1 MKKCTL
7 VVLLGLCSL
16 FTLQSLAQDAT
27 TTISNYLSQQKE
39 NHGLTSQ
46 DIEFEITNQNV
57 SKVSGITHVYYR
69 QLVNGIPVY
78 GSESSAHIMPD
89 GTLLKMNNGF
99 VSQSI
104 DKSSGMTS
112 PGLSAD
118 GAIAA
123 AANALGYTP
132 TKSFSIVE
140 DLSEGSPKMLMSDG
154 GISLLEIPVALT
166 YQKSEEGDIT
176 LAWDL
181 SILEIGQQNWWSVRV
196 DASTGQIIDRVNWMV
211 SCEFEHDHADHDHS
225 GHDHG
230 ANFNLN
236 LQPAVDKSAAD
247 AGGCV
252 ECYEVFALPLES
264 PFFGD
269 RTFEVNPADPTASP
283 FGWHDTNGVAGAEFT
298 TTRGN
303 NANAYEDG
311 DNVGFQPDG
320 GSDLFF
326 GGVGFEWDIAYSPAN
341 QYEAAAVTNL
351 FYWTNIIHDV
361 LYQYGFDEAGGN
373 FQENNYGGGG
383 IGGDSVDSEAQDGS
397 GTCNANFGTPPDGGN
412 PRMQMYTCG
421 SRDGDYDNLVII
433 HEYGHGISNRLT
445 GGPGAAGCLGNSE
458 QMGEGW
464 SDWYGLVMTMEP
476 GDAGVDPR
484 GVGTY
489 LFNEGPDGAGIR
501 PFPYSTDMNINP
513 QTYDF
518 IQSSAIP
525 HGVGSVWAMMLW
537 EMTWGL
543 IDANGWD
550 ADIYNFTG
558 DASLDAGNVMA
569 IALVTEAMKLQPCS
583 PGFVDGRDAIL
594 AADVAIY
601 GGANECIIWDAFAKR
616 GLGINAI
623 QGSSFSVA
631 DGTEN
636 FDTPSG
642 EANFTAPSDVCS
654 TEEAF
659 EVTGAGSPIG
669 GVYSGPGVT
678 DNGDGL
684 TYTFDPAVAGV
695 GVHTITYEIG
705 DSACASASVATDDIE
720 VLATPDSPLTTGVTD
735 VCIGDEVTVTAT
747 LSDPANNIR
756 WFDAEVGGAFL
767 FEGTDYTFTP
777 TGSVDLWAEETADD
791 FLSKLVIS
799 EVTLETPDRF
809 EIQNVGVQTDYT
821 GYRVVVSEEP
831 FSNINTVNPVVQTLG
846 VMDEDE
852 AIAWNDTAGDADYWG
867 SNLWWDNDAP
877 DSGWIL
883 ILDPSGNVVD
893 SAFWNVD
900 SATLATFDINV
911 AGFNITAADLDWV
924 GSGAALTANCNDSFQ
939 RNGDSDSAL
948 DWPNTCLEASYGEP
962 NENIG
967 IGFAGCVAPR
977 TLTQVIAEDIAPEIT
992 CPEDE
997 VYVIEDGL
1005 PYVVPDYSLSATFSD
1020 NCPEDPTITQDPA
1033 VGAELGPGDYTV
1045 TLTATDA
1052 AGNSSDCTFTLT
1064 VEGVLS
1070 VDEFGIDNVI
1080 TLYPNP
1086 SQGDLTLRNRSTA
1099 IVEDVNLYDVNGR
1112 LIKRLN
1118 VQGVGAE
1125 IQFNLNDVASGLY
1138 FVQIITD
1145 QGQTVKRVVKQ

>member
-7 VVLLGLCSL
+7 VVLLGLFGL
-16 FTLQSLAQDAT
+16 FTTQSFAQDAT
-27 TTISNYLSQQKE
+27 TTINDYLNQQKE
-39 NHGLTSQ
+39 NHGLRAQ
-46 DIEFEITNQNV
+46 DTQFEITSQST
-57 SKVSGITHVYYR
+57 SKVSGLTHVYYR

-78 GSESSAHIMPD
+78 GSESSAHITAD
-89 GTLLKMNNGF
+89 GTLIKMNNGF
-99 VSQSI
+99 VAQSQA
-104 DKSSGMTS
+104 KSSGMAS
-112 PGLSAD
+112 PALTP
-118 GAIAA
+118 AA
-123 AANALGYTP
+123 AIQAAASELGYSAS
-132 TKSFSIVE
+132 KSITMVE
-140 DLSEGSPKMLMSDG
+140 DLSNGSPKMIMSNG
-154 GISLLEIPVALT
+154 GVSLIDIPVELT
-166 YQKSEEGDIT
+166 YQKTLEGGLS

-181 SILEIGQQNWWSVRV
+181 SILELDQQNWWSVRV
-196 DASTGQIIDRVNWMV
+196 DASSGQIIDRVNWMV
-211 SCEFEHDHADHDHS
+211 TCEFEHDHGDHEH
-225 GHDHG
+225 
-230 ANFNLN
+230 ALNFNLN
-236 LQPAVDKSAAD
+236 LQPKAD
-247 AGGCV
+247 EATAGGCV

-264 PFFGD
+264 PFFGS
-269 RTFEVNPADPTASP
+269 RTFEVDPADPIASP
-283 FGWHDTNGVAGAEFT
+283 YGWHDIDGVDGAEFT
-298 TTRGN
+298 VTRGN
-303 NANAYEDG
+303 NTDTYEDG
-311 DNVGFQPDG
+311 DNPGFQPDG

-326 GGVGFEWDIAYSPAN
+326 GGPGYEWDINYSGAN

-361 LYQYGFDEAGGN
+361 MYQYGFDPAGGN
-373 FQENNYGGGG
+373 FQENNYGMGG
-383 IGGDSVDSEAQDGS
+383 IGGDGVDSEAQDGS

-464 SDWYGLVMTMEP
+464 SDWYGLVMTMQP
-476 GDAGVDPR
+476 GDAGADAR

-489 LFNEGPDGAGIR
+489 LFNEGPDGGGIR

-543 IDANGWD
+543 IDAHGWD

-558 DASLDAGNVMA
+558 DPSLDAGNVMA
-569 IALVTEAMKLQPCS
+569 IALVTEAMKIQPCS

-594 AADVAIY
+594 AADLAIY

-616 GLGINAI
+616 GLGINAD
-623 QGSSFSVA
+623 QGSSFSVG
-631 DGTEN
+631 DGSEN

-642 EANFTAPSDVCS
+642 LAIFSAPDDVCS
-654 TEEAF
+654 SEEAF
-659 EVTGAGSPIG
+659 VVEGGGSPIG

-684 TYTFDPAVAGV
+684 TYTFDPADAGV
-695 GVHTITYEIG
+695 GVHTITYEIA
-705 DSACASASVATDDIE
+705 DSACATASSASDDIE
-720 VLATPDSPLTTGVTD
+720 VLESPDSPLTVGATD

-747 LSDPANNIR
+747 PGNPDNNIR
-756 WFDAEVGGAFL
+756 WFDAEVGGTFL

-777 TGSVDLWAEETADD
+777 TGSIDLWAEETPND

-809 EIQNVGVQTDYT
+809 EIMNVGVQTDYS

-831 FSNINTVNPVVQTLG
+831 FTNINTVNPVVQTLG
-846 VMDEDE
+846 VMEENE
-852 AIAWNDTAGDADYWG
+852 AISWSDQAGAPDYYG
-867 SNLWWDNDAP
+867 SNLWWDNDP
-877 DSGWIL
+877 GDSGWIL

-893 SAFWNVD
+893 SAFWNVNET
-900 SATLATFDINV
+900 TLATFDINV
-911 AGFNITAADLDWV
+911 AGFNITAADINWT
-924 GSGAALTANCNDSFQ
+924 GPGADLNANCSDSFQ
-939 RNGDSDSAL
+939 RSGDTDSAL
-948 DWPNTCLEASYGEP
+948 DWPDVCIEASYGAP

-967 IGFAGCVAPR
+967 IGFAGCIAER
-977 TLTQVIAEDIAPEIT
+977 TLTQVIAESIAPEIT
-992 CPEDE
+992 CPDDE
-997 VYVIEDGL
+997 LYIIEDGL
-1005 PYVVPDYSLSATFSD
+1005 PFVVPDYSLSATFSD
-1020 NCPEDPTITQDPA
+1020 NCPQDPVITQDPA
-1033 VGAELGPGDYTV
+1033 IGAELGPGEYTV

-1052 AGNSSDCTFTLT
+1052 AGNASDCTFTLT

-1086 SQGDLTLRNRSTA
+1086 SQGQLTLRNRSTA
-1099 IVEDVNLYDVNGR
+1099 VLDGVSLYDVNGR
-1112 LIKRLN
+1112 LIKTFN
-1118 VQGVGAE
+1118 VQNAGVE
-1125 IQFNLNDVASGLY
+1125 VQFDLNDLASGMY

-1145 QGQTVKRVVKQ
+1145 QGQTVKRIVKQ